1 MEMSLY
7 EEKVE
12 QGETERRKKRRRRRR
27 KRESMC
33 AVDSY
38 GI

>member
-7 EEKVE
+7 KEKVE